1 MVAGGGGAGDLY
13 GAALAA
19 DISHFHRSICSC
31 FLGSCDVR
39 GPAAARHS
47 ADWANRILAT
57 APLTELAPGH
67 YRVSAASLQGVGHC
81 HETVTPHPPPWGWT
95 LVTGAGLV
103 TLSRCHAVTLRV
115 VVTRA
120 AAATRL
126 GPAPGWCRLAVVL
139 GPGVCG
145 GGTHAP
151 PARAWCRGAQVSPSL
166 AVWCLYT
173 AEMVFIHWLVLRWPP
188 VCMSGQTLVTEPAWA
203 PLAAWLLHHRYSAD
217 QRTVASTHWA
227 GPPSPSRLIAN

>member
-1 MVAGGGGAGDLY
+1 MVAGAGAGRGYLY

-173 AEMVFIHWLVLRWPP
+173 AEMVFIH
-188 VCMSGQTLVTEPAWA
+188 
-203 PLAAWLLHHRYSAD
+203 
-217 QRTVASTHWA
+217 
-227 GPPSPSRLIAN
+227 